1 MDVSNVTQVTRAHP
15 APRRGLAGDSLVVK
29 LGALLF
35 VLFVNSTY
43 AIQLQLLGGIWIVQ
57 TFPAIVAGLYTRWF
71 HRWALII
78 GWAVAMVF
86 GTIAAYRLPAPGK
99 PGTHFGAST
108 DTLPVINH
116 TIYIGLTG
124 LVINLVI
131 SVVLT
136 LVFRAVKLPGGPDE
150 TRPEHY
156 VADPEPAAS
165 APVPVTA
172 AAATAD
178 VD

>member
-1 MDVSNVTQVTRAHP
+1 M
-15 APRRGLAGDSLVVK
+15 VK

-71 HRWALII
+71 HRWALVI

-108 DTLPVINH
+108 DTVPVINH

-131 SVVLT
+131 ATLLT
-136 LVFRAVKLPGGPDE
+136 LLFRAFKVPGGPDE
-150 TRPEHY
+150 TRP
-156 VADPEPAAS
+156 A
-165 APVPVTA
+165 
-172 AAATAD
+172 
-178 VD
+178 